1 MATQSGKIMSTSNN
15 VVDLVWQGSTT
26 IVIGVLNIREARNW
40 EIFLRGLT
48 CWYYGITG
56 QWTAWTA
63 PTLTSLHR
71 ILLTT
76 LIIVR
81 SHGEMQ
87 VLDVICCDCGCLA
100 MREEKNKKALW

>member
-1 MATQSGKIMSTSNN
+1 MSTSNN

-71 ILLTT
+71 IFVDHTDHRALTWRDASFGRDM
-76 LIIVR
+76 L
-81 SHGEMQ
+81 
-87 VLDVICCDCGCLA
+87 
-100 MREEKNKKALW
+100 